1 MAVALT
7 DANTGMDLDDL
18 VDGIKSFVDKEVTPL
33 ERANEAVLEE
43 PRRFYD
49 ERGGYSH
56 EVLELC
62 RQVRER
68 AATAGYYQMF
78 APTEIGGGGLGPIA
92 LLASWEGISHYT
104 GPGRLLADQVIGHWT
119 SGPSFLLGELQ
130 PALKDAV
137 IADVMSGTSTVCFA
151 MSEPDAGSDAWAMS
165 TRATRDGDE
174 WVINGTKQWISN
186 SPHATYAFV
195 WAVTDEELRRDRSA
209 GISCFLVPTATPGFQ
224 VDSVLKLFEHAGG
237 NEGIVSFSDVRLSDD
252 HLVGT
257 LHRGFDLALRGVSDG
272 RIYNAGHCI
281 GMARWALEL
290 ATDYARDRKTFGKAI
305 SEYQGVT
312 FQLAECAMEIY
323 AAKTMSLDCARRF
336 ERGERALKELDM
348 MKAYTTEMCFRVFDR
363 CMQVC
368 GGMGLT
374 NEMRLVAGWH
384 FARMV
389 RIADGTGE
397 IMRRNIARR
406 LLKGDVAF

>member
-1 MAVALT
+1 V
-7 DANTGMDLDDL
+7 
-18 VDGIKSFVDKEVTPL
+18 
-33 ERANEAVLEE
+33 
-43 PRRFYD
+43 
-49 ERGGYSH
+49 
-56 EVLELC
+56 
-62 RQVRER
+62 
-68 AATAGYYQMF
+68 
-78 APTEIGGGGLGPIA
+78 GGGGLGPVA
-92 LLASWEGISHYT
+92 LYAAWEGISHHT

-130 PALKDAV
+130 PALRDGV
-137 IADVMSGTSTVCFA
+137 VDDVMSGTSTVCFA

-165 TRATRDGDE
+165 TRAVRDGDE

-186 SPHATYAFV
+186 SPHAKYAFV
-195 WAVTDEELRRDRSA
+195 WAVTDDEMRKGRSG

-237 NEGIVSFSDVRLSDD
+237 NEGIVSFTDVRVSDD
-252 HLVGT
+252 HVVGS

-272 RIYNAGHCI
+272 RIYNAGHCV
-281 GMARWALEL
+281 GMARWALEQ
-290 ATDYARDRKTFGKAI
+290 ATEHARTRKTFGKTI

-348 MKAYTTEMCFRVFDR
+348 MKAYTTEACFRVIDR

-397 IMRRNIARR
+397 IMRRNIANR
-406 LLKGDVAF
+406 LLKGDLAF

>member
-1 MAVALT
+1 M
-7 DANTGMDLDDL
+7 N
-18 VDGIKSFVDKEVTPL
+18 
-33 ERANEAVLEE
+33 
-43 PRRFYD
+43 
-49 ERGGYSH
+49 
-56 EVLELC
+56 
-62 RQVRER
+62 
-68 AATAGYYQMF
+68 
-78 APTEIGGGGLGPIA
+78 
-92 LLASWEGISHYT
+92 
-104 GPGRLLADQVIGHWT
+104 
-119 SGPSFLLGELQ
+119 
-130 PALKDAV
+130 
-137 IADVMSGTSTVCFA
+137 GTSTVCFA

-165 TRATRDGDE
+165 TRAVRDGDE

-186 SPHATYAFV
+186 SPHATYAFL
-195 WAVTDEELRRDRSA
+195 WAVTDEEMRRDRSG

-237 NEGIVSFSDVRLSDD
+237 NEGIVSFSGVRLSDD
-252 HLVGT
+252 YIVGT
-257 LHRGFDLALRGVSDG
+257 LNRGFDLALRGVSDG

-290 ATDYARDRKTFGKAI
+290 ATEYARSRKTFGNTI

-323 AAKTMSLDCARRF
+323 AAKTMSVDCARRF
-336 ERGERALKELDM
+336 ERGERALKELDI

-368 GGMGLT
+368 GAMGLT
-374 NEMRLVAGWH
+374 NEMKLVAGWH

-389 RIADGTGE
+389 RVADGTGE